1 MEGVIQ
7 EAPPADPPKG
17 GPVIYGPHPVD
28 EPKDN
33 KDGDKMPEQN
43 NMQASK
49 EGMSPRAKESLEKLP
64 NSPSKQFENLNGP
77 ALSWSQPFSARIG
90 WPKEKQAS
98 ES

>member
-33 KDGDKMPEQN
+33 KDGDKMTEQG
-43 NMQASK
+43 NMQTSK
-49 EGMSPRAKESLEKLP
+49 EFPKRCSSGMAPHTKRHLKGIVDG
-64 NSPSKQFENLNGP
+64 N
-77 ALSWSQPFSARIG
+77 
-90 WPKEKQAS
+90 
-98 ES
+98 